1 MLSRIP
7 RSSLVNE
14 SPRLPWDPK
23 TTLWPSLLRLDL
35 GVRALWDEI
44 KDEPTRRWGFAV
56 FLEPDYDKMDDYLS
70 RRDAVLFHARG
81 AICCGETLGARWQ
94 LQRFGWPTA
103 TAKDEEGSR
112 PSDGKFDVMRQQFIA
127 IRDRPLKKQRMD
139 QGTNARS
146 GGLEAGILDNTFL
159 VIDHESINSVMS
171 GPGIVDD
178 MWVWAVDPDFKS
190 PASGAEGIKEGEE
203 GKKGDDRFRGYMRVR
218 LQQLTNNFFEQR
230 QFHADVYPLARLWE
244 ASVPSKNQAFVSVN
258 EDEAGLWC
266 GDRSVGGAMRP

>member
-7 RSSLVNE
+7 RSSLGNE
-14 SPRLPWDPK
+14 SLRLPWDTK